1 MLSIFVVFVIVF
13 NALLD
18 KGTSKSVSSGFKAGA
33 AMTEITPKGI
43 FGSLPLIL
51 FSYMYQPNI
60 PAIYQELEQKNLKN
74 AKCILVGGTILAAV
88 AYIMAGIFG
97 YVAFADG
104 STRAQ
109 LESYFSDNALA
120 APYKNGKGDTPVP
133 IYISLFGMMV
143 VVTFAV
149 PFCVLPIKDSIEEVR
164 GRKFSA
170 KDNLCWTVVINL
182 SISAISMVFTKI
194 TLPIS
199 ILGATTNSAIGFLLP
214 VCYYLKLEKRTSPW
228 TNMKIGC
235 YIVFVFICC
244 SSVIELV
251 TIVLGLINGTAD

>member
-1 MLSIFVVFVIVF
+1 MIPTNAGFVLTYYVLFKSFAPHTLDMLGLDLPGWCDDSKVGQIFWAGLFTLVCLPTTYPRKLSELRFASLFSVMLSIFVVFVIVF

-104 STRAQ
+104 STRA
-109 LESYFSDNALA
+109 
-120 APYKNGKGDTPVP
+120 
-133 IYISLFGMMV
+133 
-143 VVTFAV
+143 
-149 PFCVLPIKDSIEEVR
+149 
-164 GRKFSA
+164 
-170 KDNLCWTVVINL
+170 
-182 SISAISMVFTKI
+182 
-194 TLPIS
+194 
-199 ILGATTNSAIGFLLP
+199 
-214 VCYYLKLEKRTSPW
+214 
-228 TNMKIGC
+228 
-235 YIVFVFICC
+235 
-244 SSVIELV
+244 
-251 TIVLGLINGTAD
+251 